1 MIVKTRRPYSARF
14 AIPGV
19 AAIDQLT
26 PAELAALPQQSR
38 DMVAAVYANAFYPVF
53 LSMSGLIAIGLVA
66 AVSLRNILLPTIRP
80 KG

>member
-1 MIVKTRRPYSARF
+1 M
-14 AIPGV
+14 PGV

-53 LSMSGLIAIGLVA
+53 IFSMSGLIAIGLVA